1 MKIVFI
7 TIDFLGL
14 VIDMLDMVFAT
25 GCKIKH
31 IEV

>member
-14 VIDMLDMVFAT
+14 VIDMINVVFAT
-25 GCKIKH
+25 GLQNLIH
-31 IEV
+31 